1 MIEWLGWTDVLDIVI
16 TFFIF
21 YGVYLSIKGTRALQ
35 LILGIGIMV
44 LFMGFVYAFQL
55 RTLDFLFRNV
65 WEIGLILL
73 IVVFQPEI
81 RSGLANLGQHR
92 IWSFFGELQSE
103 SLINAITKSCE
114 SLSKREIGAL
124 IAIEQE
130 VGLKNY
136 VETGTEIG
144 SSVSSELLLTIF
156 MSKGPLHDGGVVIK
170 DNVIAAAGCIFPLSD
185 RSDLPTGFG
194 TRHRAA
200 VGLSEESDAVVLV
213 VSEETGDISLVHQNQ
228 VVSDID
234 IETLEDHLYMHLAE

>member
-1 MIEWLGWTDVLDIVI
+1 MINWLGWTDVLDILI

-21 YGVYLSIKGTRALQ
+21 YGVYLSIRGTRALQ
-35 LILGIGIMV
+35 LVLGIGIMT
-44 LFMGFVYAFQL
+44 LFMGVVYWFRL

-73 IVVFQPEI
+73 ILVFQPEI

-103 SLINAITKSCE
+103 SLINAVIKSCE

-136 VETGTEIG
+136 IKTGTEVG
-144 SSVSSELLLTIF
+144 SSVTAELLLTIF

-170 DNVIAAAGCIFPLSD
+170 DNLIAAAGCIFPLSD
-185 RSDLPTGFG
+185 RSDLPTEFG

-200 VGLSEESDAVVLV
+200 VGLAEESDAVVLV
-213 VSEETGDISLVHQNQ
+213 VSEETGSISLVHQNQ